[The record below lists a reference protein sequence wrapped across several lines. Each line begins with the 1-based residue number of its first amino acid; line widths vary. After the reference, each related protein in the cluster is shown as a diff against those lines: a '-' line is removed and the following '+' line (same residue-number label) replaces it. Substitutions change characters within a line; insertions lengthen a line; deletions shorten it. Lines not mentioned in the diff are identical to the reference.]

1 MIFGKVNVFSEELAE
16 AMAKAEPYEMGDPV
30 PGTFHEAGILTSVIG
45 DPSGIVSVEDF
56 LPHSEISS
64 AFRYDELHLILSGKA
79 EMKYTLPPYF
89 RKILTAEAGPGDVY
103 MILNGSRV
111 TWKVTSDEPYRHFCV
126 MMPRPYLERW
136 LRHEEY

>member
-1 MIFGKVNVFSEELAE
+1 MIIGKINVFSKELAE
-16 AMAKAEPYEMGDPV
+16 AMAKAEPMELGGPV
-30 PGTFHEAGILTSVIG
+30 PGMVEKGATLTGVIG
-45 DPSGIVSVEDF
+45 DSSGIVSVEDF
-56 LPHSEISS
+56 PAHSEAHW
-64 AFRYDELHLILSGKA
+64 AFRHDELHLILSGKA
-79 EMKYTLPPYF
+79 EMKYTLPPYY